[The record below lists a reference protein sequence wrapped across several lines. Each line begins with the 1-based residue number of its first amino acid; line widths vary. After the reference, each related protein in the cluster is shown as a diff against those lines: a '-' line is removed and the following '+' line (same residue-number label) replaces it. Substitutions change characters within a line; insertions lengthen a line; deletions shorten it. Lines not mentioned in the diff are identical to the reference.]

1 MVSRIKRDRA
11 RPGDSTAV
19 FSNRP
24 FERLAN
30 DMPERSEVPEFNSN
44 PAVPNK
50 PKAARC
56 PTNASARAD
65 AKKQRPREKRLK
77 PEQSE
82 HRLRED
88 RAALQRPREKR
99 LKPEQSE
106 HRLREDRAALQRLYA
121 DVTPLANRPS
131 PKRIRAETELKQQ
144 RFRVEGR
151 GRQRRLRASNRLDA
165 FRFRVSFDEDG
176 GVEAIRHDADPVA
189 LRGLSEEQS
198 DTEIDLH
205 GFTVREAEH
214 ALNAFL
220 RRAHRS
226 GTRVVRVIH
235 GKGRHSYG
243 GLGVLADLVVQTL
256 TEGTLSAKVLAFTSA
271 GRRQGGRGAL
281 NVRLTLRK
289 QRS

>member
-44 PAVPNK
+44 LAVPNQ

-56 PTNASARAD
+56 PTHASARAD
-65 AKKQRPREKRLK
+65 AKKQRLREKRLK
-77 PEQSE
+77 PEQGE
-82 HRLRED
+82 HQLRED

-99 LKPEQSE
+99 LKPEQGEHQLREDRAALQRLREKRLKPEQSE
-106 HRLREDRAALQRLYA
+106 HQQREDRAALQRLYA

-176 GVEAIRHDADPVA
+176 
-189 LRGLSEEQS
+189 
-198 DTEIDLH
+198 
-205 GFTVREAEH
+205 
-214 ALNAFL
+214 
-220 RRAHRS
+220 
-226 GTRVVRVIH
+226 
-235 GKGRHSYG
+235 
-243 GLGVLADLVVQTL
+243 
-256 TEGTLSAKVLAFTSA
+256 
-271 GRRQGGRGAL
+271 
-281 NVRLTLRK
+281 
-289 QRS
+289 